1 MTRPHP
7 RRPARVRPLRTCG
20 SARPGGPGDRAE
32 PAPRRRA
39 AGAPRRPGRRLG
51 SGTTPGTLTA
61 QAAVSGTHEFAPSVW
76 PCQKPSARVSET
88 VATAT
93 MAVRRSSAA
102 VAAIKGA
109 MTTSESTT
117 GLDVTASAQG
127 TSSHKAAAAIATCL
141 AGGHGGVFTPPHLLT
156 SAPWASPSISPGSPL
171 GLAMLQCSLPA
182 VSLFPGGSDHVVTC
196 RDLCA

>member
-1 MTRPHP
+1 MLIPVISGGTGGSSATCAVLAIAVI
-7 RRPARVRPLRTCG
+7 PARCFSRRHRAPASTT
-20 SARPGGPGDRAE
+20 AR
-32 PAPRRRA
+32 
-39 AGAPRRPGRRLG
+39 
-51 SGTTPGTLTA
+51 TLTA
-61 QAAVSGTHEFAPSVW
+61 HAAVSGMQEFAPSVW
-76 PCQKPSARVSET
+76 PCQTPSARISKT

-109 MTTSESTT
+109 MTTSDSTT
-117 GLDVTASAQG
+117 RLDVTASAQG
-127 TSSHKAAAAIATCL
+127 TSSHKTAAAIATCL

-156 SAPWASPSISPGSPL
+156 SAPWASPSVSPGSPL
-171 GLAMLQCSLPA
+171 GLAMLRCSLPA